1 MLVLIERYPEVEK
14 LKKLTSNGI
23 YSTAVKKLESNH
35 CPLLVDL
42 ENGILK
48 LVDIDYTGESYNLVF
63 R

>member
-14 LKKLTSNGI
+14 LKELTSKDI
-23 YSTAVKKLESNH
+23 YSRAAKKLESFH

-42 ENGILK
+42 ENGIMR

>member
-14 LKKLTSNGI
+14 LKKLTSREN
-23 YSTAVKKLESNH
+23 YARAAKKLESCH

-42 ENGILK
+42 ENGIMK
-48 LVDIDYTGESYNLVF
+48 LVDIVYTGESYNLIF

>member
-14 LKKLTSNGI
+14 LKELTSRDN
-23 YSTAVKKLESNH
+23 YSRAAKKLESCR

-42 ENGILK
+42 DNGIMK
-48 LVDIDYTGESYNLVF
+48 LVDIDYTGESYNLIF